1 MSISARVANAVNKA
15 FISAG
20 DLVKSAELQSK
31 AVSSFD
37 FQTGETKSVTQK
49 VTVDVII
56 QSTEKPSG
64 EGFTKT
70 ALMKSGL
77 DLSVYDSIIIDGK
90 RHNIVDYDDNG
101 FTITVIIV
109 KER

>member
-1 MSISARVANAVNKA
+1 MSISARVRTAVDKA
-15 FISAG
+15 FKSAG
-20 DLVKSAELQSK
+20 DLVVSAELRSK

-37 FQTGETKSVTQK
+37 FQLGETKSISSTETVEVIVT
-49 VTVDVII
+49 
-56 QSTEKPSG
+56 STEKPSG

-70 ALMKSGL
+70 AIMKSGL
-77 DLSVYDSIIIDGK
+77 DLSVYDSITIDGK